1 MNIWVN
7 GCFDILHT
15 GHIDLLWFAKKY
27 LTGLQTH
34 VVDFEQLS
42 KNKLFVGLDSD
53 ERVKQ
58 LKGDKRPI
66 NDINTRITIIK
77 NLRMVDE
84 VFIFD
89 NDMELR
95 NLIKY
100 CKIDIMIV
108 GDQYKDKEVIGSE
121 NSKYGVVYYPVDNR
135 SSTNI
140 IEKIKNL

>member
-15 GHIDLLWFAKKY
+15 GHIDLLWYAKNY
-27 LTGLQTH
+27 QPGDVYPVL
-34 VVDFEQLS
+34 DAE
-42 KNKLFVGLDSD
+42 NKLYVGLDTD
-53 ERVKQ
+53 ERVKR

-66 NDINTRITIIK
+66 NDINTRITIMR
-77 NLRMVDE
+77 NLRMVHQ

-89 NDMELR
+89 TDDELR
-95 NLIKY
+95 NLVDKLD
-100 CKIDIMIV
+100 IDYMVV
-108 GDQYKDKEVIGSE
+108 GDQYRNKEVIGSE
-121 NSKYGVVYYPVDNR
+121 NSRFGVVFYPTDKR